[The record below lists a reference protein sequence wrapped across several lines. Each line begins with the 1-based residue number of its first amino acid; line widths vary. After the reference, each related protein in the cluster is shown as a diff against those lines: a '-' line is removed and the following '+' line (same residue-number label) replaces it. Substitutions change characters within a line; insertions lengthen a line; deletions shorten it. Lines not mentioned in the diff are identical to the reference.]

1 MAICTPNCS
10 EAQIR
15 SYPVPCKR
23 AESLLK
29 GGSEFFILLDC
40 DIEFTDITSA
50 VEWEGYITANK
61 VIVSPPGLGNIIKPT
76 TSKLILSA
84 GKPEEVISE
93 ISGYDFKTSVLDPTT
108 FKHIDFLNDVKNLAH
123 SKQLMWVE
131 CDGNIYKKTAKE
143 GFDGLAVEGWRM
155 SEDGSKQS
163 INFEF
168 RFETYGVEI
177 KPTPLTDAIRDVLFA
192 ATSSSN

>member
-15 SYPVPCKR
+15 SYPCLVK

-61 VIVSPPGLGNIIKPT
+61 IIVSPPGLGNIIKPT
-76 TSKLILSA
+76 TS
-84 GKPEEVISE
+84 
-93 ISGYDFKTSVLDPTT
+93 
-108 FKHIDFLNDVKNLAH
+108 N
-123 SKQLMWVE
+123 
-131 CDGNIYKKTAKE
+131 
-143 GFDGLAVEGWRM
+143 
-155 SEDGSKQS
+155 
-163 INFEF
+163 
-168 RFETYGVEI
+168 
-177 KPTPLTDAIRDVLFA
+177 
-192 ATSSSN
+192 